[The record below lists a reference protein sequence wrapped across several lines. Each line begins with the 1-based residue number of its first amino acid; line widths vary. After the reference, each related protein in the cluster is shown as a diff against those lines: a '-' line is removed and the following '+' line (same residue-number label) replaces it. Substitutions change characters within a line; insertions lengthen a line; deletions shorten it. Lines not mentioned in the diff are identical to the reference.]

1 MLDKLVEGSI
11 IEPVPK
17 KKDEQSSPKN
27 PSPEFEGTMFPHGMP
42 TV

>member
-1 MLDKLVEGSI
+1 MLDKLFEGSI

-17 KKDEQSSPKN
+17 KRASRVPQRT
-27 PSPEFEGTMFPHGMP
+27 PSPEFEGTVFPYGMP